1 MNNPYQESEEV
12 SVQAAAPN
20 LIQRVIAVFASPTQ
34 LGERLRQNSPWFV
47 TLSIVALVSVVMML
61 ITPAELIREAAE
73 AQMAAQGREGAP
85 LSTALIRAF
94 GIGGIIV
101 VSFGGAA
108 LVAGVLYLIFNVI
121 FGQSD
126 TTYRQHLSAVAHV
139 FWISLLGGLI
149 LFPLQVSKGY
159 LEMRLGLGLLLP
171 DEPSSLLGYFL
182 TNVTIFGLWAAASLG
197 AVETGL
203 SGGRVSAGKS
213 AGTILVLYLL
223 FAGVMAVFPTIRG
236 G

>member
-47 TLSIVALVSVVMML
+47 TLSIVALVSVATLL

-73 AQMAAQGREGAP
+73 RAAEGRP
-85 LSTALIRAF
+85 LPGPAVMRAI
-94 GIGGIIV
+94 GIGFILV
-101 VSFGGAA
+101 ASFGGAA
-108 LVAGVLYLIFNVI
+108 LIAGVLYLIFNVI

-149 LFPLQVSKGY
+149 VFPLQVSKGD
-159 LEMRLGLGLLLP
+159 LEIRLGLGLLLG
-171 DEPSSLLGYFL
+171 DEPSSFLGYFL

>member
-47 TLSIVALVSVVMML
+47 TLSIVALVSVATLL

-73 AQMAAQGREGAP
+73 RAAEGRP
-85 LSTALIRAF
+85 LPGPAVMRAI
-94 GIGGIIV
+94 GIGFILV
-101 VSFGGAA
+101 ASFGGAA
-108 LVAGVLYLIFNVI
+108 LIAGVLYLIFNVI

-149 LFPLQVSKGY
+149 VLPLQVSKGD
-159 LEMRLGLGLLLP
+159 LEIRLGLGLLLG
-171 DEPSSLLGYFL
+171 DEPSSFLGYFL
-182 TNVTIFGLWAAASLG
+182 TNVTIFGLWASASLG

-223 FAGVMAVFPTIRG
+223 FAGVVAGIKVISG

>member
-20 LIQRVIAVFASPTQ
+20 LIQRVIAVFASPSQ

-61 ITPAELIREAAE
+61 IMPVELIEKAAE
-73 AQMAAQGREGAP
+73 AQMAAQGREGPVPSA
-85 LSTALIRAF
+85 ALLRAF
-94 GIGGIIV
+94 GIGGILV
-101 VSFGGAA
+101 GSFGGAA
-108 LVAGVLYLIFNVI
+108 LIAGVLYLIFNVI

-149 LFPLQVSKGY
+149 VFPLQVSKGD
-159 LEMRLGLGLLLP
+159 LEIRLGLGLLLR
-171 DEPSSLLGYFL
+171 DEPSSFLGYFL

-203 SGGRVSAGKS
+203 SGGRVSAGKA

-223 FAGVMAVFPTIRG
+223 FAGAVAGVKMIFG

>member
-47 TLSIVALVSVVMML
+47 TLSIVALVSVATLL

-73 AQMAAQGREGAP
+73 RAAEGRP
-85 LSTALIRAF
+85 LPGPAVMRAI
-94 GIGGIIV
+94 GIGFILV
-101 VSFGGAA
+101 ASFGGAA
-108 LVAGVLYLIFNVI
+108 LIAGVLYLIFNVI

-149 LFPLQVSKGY
+149 V
-159 LEMRLGLGLLLP
+159 
-171 DEPSSLLGYFL
+171 
-182 TNVTIFGLWAAASLG
+182 
-197 AVETGL
+197 
-203 SGGRVSAGKS
+203 
-213 AGTILVLYLL
+213 
-223 FAGVMAVFPTIRG
+223 
-236 G
+236 

>member
-1 MNNPYQESEEV
+1 M
-12 SVQAAAPN
+12 
-20 LIQRVIAVFASPTQ
+20 
-34 LGERLRQNSPWFV
+34 
-47 TLSIVALVSVVMML
+47 
-61 ITPAELIREAAE
+61 
-73 AQMAAQGREGAP
+73 
-85 LSTALIRAF
+85 
-94 GIGGIIV
+94 
-101 VSFGGAA
+101 
-108 LVAGVLYLIFNVI
+108 LYLIFNVI

-149 LFPLQVSKGY
+149 VFPLQVSKGD
-159 LEMRLGLGLLLP
+159 LEMRLGLGLLLG
-171 DEPSSLLGYFL
+171 DEPSSFLGYFL
-182 TNVTIFGLWAAASLG
+182 TNVTIFGLWASASLG

-223 FAGVMAVFPTIRG
+223 FAGVVAGIKVISG